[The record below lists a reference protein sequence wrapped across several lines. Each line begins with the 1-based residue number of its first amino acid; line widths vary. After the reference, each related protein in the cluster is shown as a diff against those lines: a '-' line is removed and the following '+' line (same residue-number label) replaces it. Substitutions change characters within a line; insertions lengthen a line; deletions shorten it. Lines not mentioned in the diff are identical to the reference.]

1 MTASQLTERA
11 TQDSS
16 DEARPIVIP
25 ESRHAKPWRRMLVQ
39 TLAAFSLA
47 CAHPPET
54 KEPPMN
60 PSTEARTLLATGRVC
75 ESLSASYFEANG
87 LEGSTFVRLDSG
99 HVQVEQRPTHGDANL
114 WQGSA
119 TEAECQEVLR
129 FALDGRLWEALS
141 KDEAGVPD
149 EPRPRLQ
156 VTLSG
161 KPLAIVEGWRHEL
174 IRNAG
179 FRDTRDALLGIASR
193 VTEGKVTY

>member
-1 MTASQLTERA
+1 MKT
-11 TQDSS
+11 
-16 DEARPIVIP
+16 
-25 ESRHAKPWRRMLVQ
+25 KPWRCMLVL
-39 TLAAFSLA
+39 LALFSLA
-47 CAHPPET
+47 CACPPET
-54 KEPPMN
+54 KETPMN
-60 PSTEARTLLATGRVC
+60 PPSEARTLLAAGRVC
-75 ESLSASYFEANG
+75 ESLAASYFEANG
-87 LEGSTFVRLDSG
+87 LEGSTLVRLDSG
-99 HVQVEQRPTHGDANL
+99 QVQVERRPTHGDANL
-114 WQGSA
+114 WQGRA

-141 KDEAGVPD
+141 TDEAGMPD

-193 VTEGKVTY
+193 VTDGKVTY